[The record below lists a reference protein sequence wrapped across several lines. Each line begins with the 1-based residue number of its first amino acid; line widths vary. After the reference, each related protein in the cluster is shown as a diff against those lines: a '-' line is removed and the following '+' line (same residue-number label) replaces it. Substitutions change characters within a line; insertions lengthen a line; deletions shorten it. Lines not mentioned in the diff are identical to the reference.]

1 MPKFSVEEPST
12 DGVDSGKTVINP
24 SKSSLI
30 FIYALVNKYKLKIL
44 TDTGATKT
52 FISSRILHQIA
63 PMNSIVKQ
71 PYSFLLADGIAP
83 FHVLG
88 LVDLSIQFNCFNTT
102 IKAHVAQHLSAD
114 MIVGMDFINKY
125 NMNINVMQQIV
136 TIELNNQRTIV
147 PIVNEINVT
156 KIPVVS
162 SNNVVISP
170 YATRKISV
178 SVPISSI
185 SLPFTPLYSFQHQ
198 ILVTNKNRNLQFL
211 NYHCDIVLYNIMQEP
226 KLIRKG
232 ACIGYLLCGPKFQQ
246 PRTFYSSCYKPLG
259 TTKHIGM
266 TPASSNLN
274 TIGNSSIHSSQLN
287 QNCISTCNSYSRSS
301 REEVATSSKLFN
313 PTVINYL
320 KSLLENVQNN
330 QQKQE
335 LLSLLIDF
343 YDIFDITRQYCSN
356 SYTTCY

>member
-1 MPKFSVEEPST
+1 MPKLSVGESST
-12 DGVDSGKTVINP
+12 DGVDSGKTLINP

-44 TDTGATKT
+44 IDTGATKT
-52 FISSRILHQIA
+52 FVSSRILHQIA

-88 LVDLSIQFNCFNTT
+88 LVDLSIQFNIFNTT
-102 IKAHVAQHLSAD
+102 ITAHVAQHLCAD

-136 TIELNNQRTIV
+136 TLELNNQRTIV

-185 SLPFTPLYSFQHQ
+185 SLPFTPLYSLQHQ

-211 NYHCDIVLYNIMQEP
+211 NYHCDILLYNIRQEP

-246 PRTFYSSCYKPLG
+246 PRTFYSSYYKSLG
-259 TTKHIGM
+259 TTKHIGT

-301 REEVATSSKLFN
+301 REVATSSKLFN
-313 PTVINYL
+313 PI
-320 KSLLENVQNN
+320 
-330 QQKQE
+330 
-335 LLSLLIDF
+335 IC
-343 YDIFDITRQYCSN
+343 CSHN
-356 SYTTCY
+356 T